1 MYYALVS
8 ISVVMFGLQFYC
20 NQLYERDMGNGT
32 APTSFLIFGSNLLG
46 VAVLLMANGFRLACT
61 SFTLLMALVT
71 AANMFLF
78 SFCGQ
83 KALSRINLA
92 LYSLFS
98 MLGGMVLPFATGIV
112 FYGERF
118 SVWKALCLI
127 FVVCALLMTLQPK
140 NKATSEKRGGTIF
153 YIGIFVFNGMSGVL
167 SKIYQ
172 AATYAK
178 ADEMSYSVWTGL
190 LAAAMAGAVL
200 LCVKDKKINQTFR
213 SFYGMAGVGILNK
226 VANLLLLFSLAYLPA
241 SVQYP
246 MVTGGVIIIS
256 TLLSYFT
263 PQKPK
268 WRDWVACGFAFA
280 AIIFVAL

>member
-1 MYYALVS
+1 
-8 ISVVMFGLQFYC
+8 
-20 NQLYERDMGNGT
+20 
-32 APTSFLIFGSNLLG
+32 
-46 VAVLLMANGFRLACT
+46 
-61 SFTLLMALVT
+61 
-71 AANMFLF
+71 
-78 SFCGQ
+78 
-83 KALSRINLA
+83 
-92 LYSLFS
+92 
-98 MLGGMVLPFATGIV
+98 
-112 FYGERF
+112 
-118 SVWKALCLI
+118 
-127 FVVCALLMTLQPK
+127 
-140 NKATSEKRGGTIF
+140 
-153 YIGIFVFNGMSGVL
+153 
-167 SKIYQ
+167 
-172 AATYAK
+172 
-178 ADEMSYSVWTGL
+178 
-190 LAAAMAGAVL
+190 MAGAVL